1 MADFF
6 LLKVDLK
13 SFVWQIG
20 SELIRR
26 SNRDEYPDFFL
37 RKSMQRINNLQISSE
52 NVPSLN
58 SDC

>member
-26 SNRDEYPDFFL
+26 SNRDEYPDFFSA
-37 RKSMQRINNLQISSE
+37 KKHATH
-52 NVPSLN
+52 
-58 SDC
+58 